1 MENRFNLNT
10 NLFVSVLKI
19 TNVYSQSP
27 EILCS
32 LDIQK
37 EKKYDYMFLDKSH
50 TQIQLNKFS

>member
-19 TNVYSQSP
+19 TNVYSQFT
-27 EILCS
+27 EILWS

-37 EKKYDYMFLDKSH
+37 EKKINICFFDKSH
-50 TQIQLNKFS
+50 TQIQLNKFL